1 MHSPGQRKASR
12 TRACPQ
18 RLRRC
23 VATPASLSG
32 ERRHLLPQPRPP
44 HGPKGPP
51 RLAYGSTGSG
61 GTLRRARFRE
71 GKIRERSHEASTEAS
86 ERARDHVRPGCPVR
100 SMTMLPRRRHVQAPF
115 GRGSWAPRSTRGGRS
130 GGSSPPANNDAAG
143 DAASWAAAKSS
154 VRLGGTVRNT

>member
-44 HGPKGPP
+44 HGPKRPP

-71 GKIRERSHEASTEAS
+71 GKIREGSHEASTEAS

-100 SMTMLPRRRHVQAPF
+100 SMTMLPRRRQVQALLA
-115 GRGSWAPRSTRGGRS
+115 GEAGPR
-130 GGSSPPANNDAAG
+130 A
-143 DAASWAAAKSS
+143 
-154 VRLGGTVRNT
+154 RLGEGGQVARRHPRITTQRETLHHGLRRSRP